1 MFEWHDVV
9 GTAGAAIILVSYFLL
24 QLQRIS
30 SRALGYSL
38 LNGLGAL
45 LILISLSI
53 EFNLSAFVVEAFWL
67 FISIIGIVRS
77 LTGRSREGTATTGP

>member
-1 MFEWHDVV
+1 MFEWHDAV

-24 QLQRIS
+24 QMQRLS
-30 SRALGYSL
+30 SRALSYSL

-45 LILISLSI
+45 LILVSLSI

-67 FISIIGIVRS
+67 LISIIGIVRS
-77 LTGRSREGTATTGP
+77 LTGRTRKDAAATGS

>member
-9 GTAGAAIILVSYFLL
+9 GTAGAAIILISYFLL
-24 QLQRIS
+24 QLQRLS
-30 SRALGYSL
+30 SRALSYSV

-67 FISIIGIVRS
+67 LISIVGIVRY
-77 LTGRSREGTATTGP
+77 LAGRTREPAIRQ

>member
-30 SRALGYSL
+30 SRALSYSV
-38 LNGLGAL
+38 LNGLGAF
-45 LILISLSI
+45 LILVSLSV

-67 FISIIGIVRS
+67 LISIVGIVRS
-77 LTGRSREGTATTGP
+77 VTGRSENRKPAAGS

>member
-30 SRALGYSL
+30 SRTLSYSM
-38 LNGLGAL
+38 LNGFGAF
-45 LILISLSI
+45 LILVSLSV
-53 EFNLSAFVVEAFWL
+53 EFNLAAFVVEAFWL
-67 FISIIGIVRS
+67 LISIVGIVRC
-77 LTGRSREGTATTGP
+77 LTRRTDRPATGP

>member
-1 MFEWHDVV
+1 MFEWHDIV

-24 QLQRIS
+24 QMQRIS
-30 SRALGYSL
+30 SRALSYSV

-45 LILISLSI
+45 LILVSLSI

-67 FISIIGIVRS
+67 LISVIGVVRC
-77 LTGRSREGTATTGP
+77 LTGRTEKPAIRH

>member
-30 SRALGYSL
+30 SRALSYSL

-45 LILISLSI
+45 LILVSLSF

-67 FISIIGIVRS
+67 LISIIGIVRS
-77 LTGRSREGTATTGP
+77 LTGQSRKGTATAGP

>member
-1 MFEWHDVV
+1 MFEWHDAA
-9 GTAGAAIILVSYFLL
+9 GTAGAVIILVSYFLL

-30 SRALGYSL
+30 SRALSYSL

-45 LILISLSI
+45 LILVSLSI

-67 FISIIGIVRS
+67 LISIIGVVRS
-77 LTGRSREGTATTGP
+77 LTGRSRKDAAAAGP

>member
-24 QLQRIS
+24 QMQRIS
-30 SRALGYSL
+30 SRALSYSL

-45 LILISLSI
+45 LILVSLSI

-67 FISIIGIVRS
+67 LISIIGIVRS
-77 LTGRSREGTATTGP
+77 LTGRTRKDVAATGS

>member
-1 MFEWHDVV
+1 MFEWHDIV

-30 SRALGYSL
+30 SRALSYSM

-45 LILISLSI
+45 LILVSLSI
-53 EFNLSAFVVEAFWL
+53 EFNLAAFVVEAFWL
-67 FISIIGIVRS
+67 FISIIGIVRCM
-77 LTGRSREGTATTGP
+77 TGRSRERASDG

>member
-24 QLQRIS
+24 QMQRIS
-30 SRALGYSL
+30 SRALSYSV

-67 FISIIGIVRS
+67 LISIIGIVRC
-77 LTGRSREGTATTGP
+77 LTGRADKPAIRH

>member
-30 SRALGYSL
+30 SRALGYSV
-38 LNGLGAL
+38 LNGVGAF
-45 LILISLSI
+45 LILVSLSI

-67 FISIIGIVRS
+67 LISIIGIVRC
-77 LTGRSREGTATTGP
+77 LTGRTDTPAAGP